1 MQAFFSIR
9 KRGPGRALAA
19 RRRRVVHLDLYRLS
33 GPEELDSIGWDDY
46 LDSGDTMAV
55 EWPERAGDELP
66 AAAIRVRI
74 GRGPGED
81 DRSFAIDAPD
91 A

>member
-1 MQAFFSIR
+1 M
-9 KRGPGRALAA
+9 
-19 RRRRVVHLDLYRLS
+19 HLDLYRLS

-81 DRSFAIDAPD
+81 DRSFAVDAPD